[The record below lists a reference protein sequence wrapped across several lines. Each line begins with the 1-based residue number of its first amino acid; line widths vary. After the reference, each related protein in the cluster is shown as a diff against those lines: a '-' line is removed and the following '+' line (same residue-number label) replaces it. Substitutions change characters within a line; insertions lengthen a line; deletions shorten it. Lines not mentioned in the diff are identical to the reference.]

1 MLWVQAILQKLFF
14 SIFNA
19 VYLQTS
25 GPSGSGVFIFRAAGG
40 AVGGALRGA
49 LEEAV
54 GGAFRE
60 AVGGALQGAV
70 GGALRE
76 ADGGAVG
83 AAVGGAVAES
93 HSPPGITLILMLV
106 FSLLFPIRQQVTGTN
121 TAAPRLEVL
130 AHLHLPTSRPPS
142 RPLLYK
148 RL

>member
-1 MLWVQAILQKLFF
+1 M
-14 SIFNA
+14 
-19 VYLQTS
+19 
-25 GPSGSGVFIFRAAGG
+25 
-40 AVGGALRGA
+40 GGALR
-49 LEEAV
+49 EV
-54 GGAFRE
+54 
-60 AVGGALQGAV
+60 
-70 GGALRE
+70 LRE

-83 AAVGGAVAES
+83 AAVGGAVAAS

-142 RPLLYK
+142 RPPLYK